1 MFKFHKLAI
10 RNAKPQ
16 NGKILMFTIVGFLIA
31 MILAYL
37 AVLPVQ
43 PAIYKFAIAQATQQP
58 IGSSIFMII
67 LAIIIPLVVFLFI
80 GYPLISSVIY
90 TIDKAL
96 TKQNTKFTDI
106 FSTFKKGKYLKSVI
120 LGLITLIFFIVL
132 MLVNLLLG
140 KLLNFLIVKGFSAL
154 QGPISSSSN
163 ALGIS
168 LTIQIIAAT
177 VLVFILSFVYWLFV
191 VIIVNYTLSFVKNPN
206 LGAWKAVKQGF
217 AKIKNGNKTWFKFY
231 LGLLLLNLIVILF
244 ANPISQ
250 LVNILTGGISQTV
263 AVALAYAITILV
275 IVIRLVVYYINLLA
289 IIQYHIEDGS
299 TANLASSKK
308 KKSDDKSLTNQVKQ
322 QTTDDTTASSNIK
335 DDAKKQASDAQ
346 SKAEDVAKDIK
357 NKKE

>member
-80 GYPLISSVIY
+80 GYPLISSVLY

-191 VIIVNYTLSFVKNPN
+191 VIIVNYTLSFVKNP
-206 LGAWKAVKQGF
+206 
-217 AKIKNGNKTWFKFY
+217 
-231 LGLLLLNLIVILF
+231 
-244 ANPISQ
+244 
-250 LVNILTGGISQTV
+250 
-263 AVALAYAITILV
+263 
-275 IVIRLVVYYINLLA
+275 
-289 IIQYHIEDGS
+289 
-299 TANLASSKK
+299 
-308 KKSDDKSLTNQVKQ
+308 
-322 QTTDDTTASSNIK
+322 
-335 DDAKKQASDAQ
+335 
-346 SKAEDVAKDIK
+346 
-357 NKKE
+357 

>member
-80 GYPLISSVIY
+80 GYPLISSVLY

-263 AVALAYAITILV
+263 AVALAYVITILV

-335 DDAKKQASDAQ
+335 DDAKKQASDTQ
-346 SKAEDVAKDIK
+346 SKAEDVTKDIK
-357 NKKE
+357 DKKE

>member
-1 MFKFHKLAI
+1 
-10 RNAKPQ
+10 
-16 NGKILMFTIVGFLIA
+16 
-31 MILAYL
+31 
-37 AVLPVQ
+37 
-43 PAIYKFAIAQATQQP
+43 
-58 IGSSIFMII
+58 
-67 LAIIIPLVVFLFI
+67 
-80 GYPLISSVIY
+80 
-90 TIDKAL
+90 
-96 TKQNTKFTDI
+96 
-106 FSTFKKGKYLKSVI
+106 
-120 LGLITLIFFIVL
+120 
-132 MLVNLLLG
+132 G

-335 DDAKKQASDAQ
+335 DDAKKQASDTQ
-346 SKAEDVAKDIK
+346 SKAEDVTKDIK
-357 NKKE
+357 DKKE